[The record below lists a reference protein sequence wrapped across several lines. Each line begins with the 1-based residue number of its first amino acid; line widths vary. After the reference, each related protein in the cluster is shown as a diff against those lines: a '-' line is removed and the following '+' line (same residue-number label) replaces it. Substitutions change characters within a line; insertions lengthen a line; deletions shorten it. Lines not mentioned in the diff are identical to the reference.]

1 MQMQLNVTEPI
12 FSPNCHD
19 LHRISEHKRNGDNG
33 DVQVVLVRKM
43 KKSWEGLGL
52 RWENVN

>member
-1 MQMQLNVTEPI
+1 MTVLLRVKRLTFCNSV
-12 FSPNCHD
+12 
-19 LHRISEHKRNGDNG
+19 SEHKRNGDNG

>member
-19 LHRISEHKRNGDNG
+19 LHRTSGHKRNGDN
-33 DVQVVLVRKM
+33 DNVQVVLVRIM